1 MKKDEKSEKAENST
15 VYVTRTIGT
24 KGHVSSSAES
34 EDIIA
39 VHKFTTEPAKVMVD
53 YALTINL
60 GNFESAKIGV
70 SVTVPCYVEEVDRA
84 YEFAQAWA
92 EERLTK
98 ERDMVTSGRNG
109 QSPL

>member
-1 MKKDEKSEKAENST
+1 MKNDEKAENST

-24 KGHVSSSAES
+24 KGNVSSSAEA

-39 VHKFTTEPAKVMVD
+39 VHKFATEPAKVMVD

-70 SVTVPCYVEEVDRA
+70 SVTVPCYVEEVDKA

>member
-1 MKKDEKSEKAENST
+1 VSKTEQRTENSM
-15 VYVTRTIGT
+15 VFVTRTVGS
-24 KGHVSSSAES
+24 KGGPTTSSES

-39 VHKFTTEPAKVMVD
+39 VHKFVTDPAKVAVD

-70 SVTVPCYVEEVDRA
+70 SVTVPCYLEEMNEA

-92 EERLTK
+92 EERLVK
-98 ERDMVTSGRNG
+98 ERDMITSGRNG